1 MFFPNF
7 KPMNFIKSFYDS
19 IPCVG
24 SLLLMMWLITE
35 NVFFAY
41 LSISSG
47 IIIFTT
53 AILFVTK
60 LFWHHGTVVLVD
72 VEVDFLK
79 LLSYL
84 IFILMILLIFL
95 YKVL

>member
-1 MFFPNF
+1 MFFPNY
-7 KPMNFIKSFYDS
+7 KPMNFIKSFYYL

-24 SLLLMMWLITE
+24 SLLLMMWLITK

-53 AILFVTK
+53 GILFLTK
-60 LFWHHGTVVLVD
+60 LSWYPGTVVLLD

-79 LLSYL
+79 LLSSL